1 MTLSRRRRAWIGA
14 AAVLGG
20 TLFAVS
26 VLLPVPF
33 IELAPGP
40 TFNTLGEADGKP
52 IISIERATTFPTSG
66 HLDLTTVNERGGPG
80 NGLYI
85 GRVIVGWADPR
96 VRVVPREAFYPDEV
110 SRNDVEAEN
119 AQMFNDS
126 ESDSIAAALNYL
138 HKPVL
143 EVVVVSS
150 VIDGGPSDGKLV
162 PGDQVLAID
171 GVVTK
176 TVQDVG
182 TQMSTVKPGDT
193 VTVRVAHQDGGTAA
207 VQVPTGALPKD
218 PARAY
223 LGITVGTT
231 FRGTFPISVT
241 LGGVG
246 GPSAGTMLSLGIID
260 KLTPGELTGGRF
272 IAGTG
277 TITPDG
283 TVGPIGGI
291 AQKMVGARSS
301 GATLFLAPDSNCA
314 DVRAA
319 SVPGGLT
326 VARVSTLADAV
337 TAVEDYVAGKPVV
350 GCG

>member
-1 MTLSRRRRAWIGA
+1 MTLSRRRRAWIGV

-182 TQMSTVKPGDT
+182 TQMATVKPGDT

-207 VQVPTGALPKD
+207 VQVTTGALPKD

>member
-182 TQMSTVKPGDT
+182 TQMATVKPGDT

-207 VQVPTGALPKD
+207 VQVTTGALPKD

-260 KLTPGELTGGRF
+260 KLPPGELTGGRF

-337 TAVEDYVAGKPVV
+337 KAVEDYVAGKPVV

>member
-1 MTLSRRRRAWIGA
+1 MSLATRRRAWVSGA
-14 AAVLGG
+14 GIVGIALMAY
-20 TLFAVS
+20 A

-40 TFNTLGEADGKP
+40 TFNTLGESDGTP
-52 IISIERATTFPTSG
+52 IISIHRAETYPTSG

-85 GRVIVGWADPR
+85 GRAIVGWADPR
-96 VRVVPREAFYPDEV
+96 VRIVPREAFYPDEV
-110 SRNDVEAEN
+110 SRTDVEAEN

-126 ESDSIAAALNYL
+126 ESDSIAAALTYL
-138 HKPVL
+138 HKPVF

-150 VIDGGPSDGKLV
+150 VIDGGPSDGRLA
-162 PGDQVLAID
+162 PGDQIAAIN
-171 GVVTK
+171 GNPVK
-176 TVQDVG
+176 TVEDVG
-182 TQMSTVKPGDT
+182 TQMGTVTPGDN
-193 VTVRVAHQDGGTAA
+193 VAVRVVHQDGGTSVA
-207 VQVPTGALPKD
+207 QVTTTSLPKD

-231 FRGTFPISVT
+231 LRGTFPISVT

-272 IAGTG
+272 VAGTG

-291 AQKMVGARSS
+291 AQKMVGAANS

-319 SVPGGLT
+319 RVPSGLT
-326 VARVSTLADAV
+326 IARISTLADAV
-337 TAVEDYVAGKPVV
+337 KAIEAYVAGTPVT